1 MQRINRAIHSS
12 VFSLATLLLL
22 VHAGVATAQVQR
34 TGGGAAN
41 AQLAAQYQ
49 QVVTERAQLQ
59 ADNEKLKKQLDDLK
73 KELETAKRQLAVS
86 SANAGT
92 AATQLAAAQAAS
104 QSATQSLD
112 QTKARMQ
119 ELITRFRETA
129 VALKGVE
136 SDRSQLQQESTQTK
150 ADLSRCVERNAQLY
164 QVDTEV
170 LDRYE
175 HQSAFSY
182 MARGEP
188 FTRLK
193 RTQVENFAEE
203 YRERAQELKMRRD
216 DQAGAAPA
224 QAAQAQQPAPVPFKA
239 TPAESTDGAAPTS
252 K

>member
-1 MQRINRAIHSS
+1 MQRITQVIKRRLVA
-12 VFSLATLLLL
+12 VVTLLLL
-22 VHAGVATAQVQR
+22 VHAGVASAQVQR

-49 QVVTERAQLQ
+49 RVVTERAQLQ
-59 ADNEKLKKQLDDLK
+59 ADNEKLKKQVEDLK
-73 KELETAKRQLAVS
+73 KELESAKRQSATSAAGVS
-86 SANAGT
+86 SS
-92 AATQLAAAQAAS
+92 AAQLAAAQAAN
-104 QSATQSLD
+104 QSTTQSLE
-112 QTKARMQ
+112 QTKIRMQ

-129 VALKGVE
+129 VTLKGVE
-136 SDRSQLQQESTQTK
+136 SDRSQLQQEASQTK